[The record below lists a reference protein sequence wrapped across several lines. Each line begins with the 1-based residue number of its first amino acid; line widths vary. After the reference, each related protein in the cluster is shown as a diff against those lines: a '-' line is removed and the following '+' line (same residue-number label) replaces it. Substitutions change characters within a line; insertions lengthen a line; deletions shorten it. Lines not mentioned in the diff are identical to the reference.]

1 MFLLRLITTIIKV
14 IFMKK
19 LLESIYQLF
28 GKIPEDVIALIAR
41 VAIGL
46 VFWRSAQTKIDGS
59 TILGQK
65 WQFFNVSDSTFTL
78 FEYEYEL
85 PIIPSDIAAYMA
97 TYAEFFLGG
106 AIILGIVTRLS
117 ALGLLGMTLV
127 IQIFVYPDAW
137 PTHIMWLV
145 PLLYLIKHGG
155 GKISVDNLTR

>member
-1 MFLLRLITTIIKV
+1 MKSFLETIN
-14 IFMKK
+14 
-19 LLESIYQLF
+19 QLCS
-28 GKIPEDVIALIAR
+28 KIPEDILALIAR
-41 VAIGL
+41 IAIGL

-85 PIIPSDIAAYMA
+85 PLIPSDISAYMA
-97 TYAEFFLGG
+97 TYGEFFLGL
-106 AIILGIVTRLS
+106 AIMLGVLTRLS

-145 PLLYLIKHGG
+145 PLLYLIKNGG
-155 GKISVDNLTR
+155 GKLSVDNLLR

>member
-1 MFLLRLITTIIKV
+1 MHKV
-14 IFMKK
+14 KIMKSFI
-19 LLESIYQLF
+19 ESLNQLCS
-28 GKIPEDVIALIAR
+28 KIPQDIIALIAR
-41 VAIGL
+41 IAVGL
-46 VFWRSAQTKIDGS
+46 VFWRSAQTKINGS

-85 PIIPSDIAAYMA
+85 PIIPSDIAAYLA
-97 TYAEFFLGG
+97 TYGEFFLGG
-106 AIILGIVTRLS
+106 AIILGLFTRLS
-117 ALGLLGMTLV
+117 AIALLGMTLV

-155 GKISVDNLTR
+155 GKASVDSLIR

>member
-1 MFLLRLITTIIKV
+1 MHKV
-14 IFMKK
+14 KIMKS
-19 LLESIYQLF
+19 LLESLNQLCS
-28 GKIPEDVIALIAR
+28 KIPEDIIALVARIA
-41 VAIGL
+41 VGL

-85 PIIPSDIAAYMA
+85 PIIPSDIAAYLA
-97 TYAEFFLGG
+97 TYSEFFLGG
-106 AIILGIVTRLS
+106 AIILGLFTRLS
-117 ALGLLGMTLV
+117 AIALLGMTLV

-155 GKISVDNLTR
+155 GKASVDSLIR

>member
-1 MFLLRLITTIIKV
+1 
-14 IFMKK
+14 MKK
-19 LLESIYQLF
+19 LLEKINQLCS
-28 GKIPEDVIALIAR
+28 KIPDDIIALVAR
-41 VAIGL
+41 IAIGL
-46 VFWRSAQTKIDGS
+46 VFWRSAQTKIDGD

-85 PIIPSDIAAYMA
+85 PLVPSDIAAYMA
-97 TYAEFFLGG
+97 TYGEFLLGL
-106 AIILGIVTRLS
+106 AIIFGVLTRLS

-145 PLLYLIKHGG
+145 PLLYLIKNGG
-155 GKISVDNLTR
+155 GKVSVDNLIK

>member
-1 MFLLRLITTIIKV
+1 
-14 IFMKK
+14 MKSFFET
-19 LLESIYQLF
+19 LNQLCS
-28 GKIPEDVIALIAR
+28 KIPEDILALVAR
-41 VAIGL
+41 IAIGL

-85 PIIPSDIAAYMA
+85 PLIPSDISAYMA
-97 TYAEFFLGG
+97 TYGEFFLGL
-106 AIILGIVTRLS
+106 AIMFGLLTRLS
-117 ALGLLGMTLV
+117 ALGLFGMTLV

-145 PLLYLIKHGG
+145 PLLYLIKNGG
-155 GKISVDNLTR
+155 GKLSVDNLVR

>member
-1 MFLLRLITTIIKV
+1 MHKV
-14 IFMKK
+14 KIMKS
-19 LLESIYQLF
+19 LLESLNQLCS
-28 GKIPEDVIALIAR
+28 KIPEDIIALVARIA
-41 VAIGL
+41 VGL

-59 TILGQK
+59 IILGQK

-85 PIIPSDIAAYMA
+85 PIIPSDIAAYLA
-97 TYAEFFLGG
+97 TYGEFFLGG
-106 AIILGIVTRLS
+106 AIILGLFTRLS
-117 ALGLLGMTLV
+117 AIALLGMTLV

-155 GKISVDNLTR
+155 GKASVDSLIR

>member
-1 MFLLRLITTIIKV
+1 
-14 IFMKK
+14 MKRFF
-19 LLESIYQLF
+19 ESINQLCS
-28 GKIPEDVIALIAR
+28 KIPEDILALIAR
-41 VAIGL
+41 FAIGL
-46 VFWRSAQTKIDGS
+46 VFWRSAQTKIDGT

-85 PIIPSDIAAYMA
+85 PLIPSDISAYMA
-97 TYAEFFLGG
+97 TYGEFFLGL
-106 AIILGIVTRLS
+106 AIMFGLLTRLS

-145 PLLYLIKHGG
+145 PLLYLIKNGG
-155 GKISVDNLTR
+155 GKLSVDNLIR

>member
-1 MFLLRLITTIIKV
+1 
-14 IFMKK
+14 MKSFF
-19 LLESIYQLF
+19 ESINQLCS
-28 GKIPEDVIALIAR
+28 KIPEDILALIAR
-41 VAIGL
+41 FAIGL
-46 VFWRSAQTKIDGS
+46 VFWRSAQTKIDGT

-85 PIIPSDIAAYMA
+85 LLIPSDISAYMA
-97 TYAEFFLGG
+97 TYGEFFLGL
-106 AIILGIVTRLS
+106 AIMFGLLTRLS

-145 PLLYLIKHGG
+145 PLLYLIKNGG
-155 GKISVDNLTR
+155 GKLSVDNLIR

>member
-1 MFLLRLITTIIKV
+1 MHKVNIMKSLI
-14 IFMKK
+14 
-19 LLESIYQLF
+19 ESLNQLCS
-28 GKIPEDVIALIAR
+28 KIPEDIIALVARIA
-41 VAIGL
+41 VGL

-85 PIIPSDIAAYMA
+85 PIIPSDIAAYLA
-97 TYAEFFLGG
+97 TYGEFFLGG
-106 AIILGIVTRLS
+106 AIILGLFTRLS
-117 ALGLLGMTLV
+117 AIALLGMTLV

-155 GKISVDNLTR
+155 GKASVDSLIR

>member
-1 MFLLRLITTIIKV
+1 MHKVNIMKSLIESLNRLC
-14 IFMKK
+14 
-19 LLESIYQLF
+19 
-28 GKIPEDVIALIAR
+28 GKIPEDIIALVARIA
-41 VAIGL
+41 VGL

-65 WQFFNVSDSTFTL
+65 WQFFNLSDSTFTL

-85 PIIPSDIAAYMA
+85 PIIPSDIAAYLA
-97 TYAEFFLGG
+97 TYGEFFLGG
-106 AIILGIVTRLS
+106 AIILGLFTRLS
-117 ALGLLGMTLV
+117 AIALLGMTLV

-155 GKISVDNLTR
+155 GKASVDSLIR

>member
-1 MFLLRLITTIIKV
+1 
-14 IFMKK
+14 MKN
-19 LLESIYQLF
+19 LLEKINQLCS
-28 GKIPEDVIALIAR
+28 KIPEDIIALVAR
-41 VAIGL
+41 IAIGL
-46 VFWRSAQTKIDGS
+46 VFWRSAQTKIDGD

-85 PIIPSDIAAYMA
+85 PLIPSDIAAYMA
-97 TYAEFFLGG
+97 TYGEFLLGLT
-106 AIILGIVTRLS
+106 IIFGILTRLS

-145 PLLYLIKHGG
+145 PLLYLIKNGG
-155 GKISVDNLTR
+155 GKVSVDNLAR

>member
-1 MFLLRLITTIIKV
+1 MPKVEIMKNII
-14 IFMKK
+14 
-19 LLESIYQLF
+19 ESLNQLCS
-28 GKIPEDVIALIAR
+28 KIPEDVIALVAR
-41 VAIGL
+41 VAVGL

-85 PIIPSDIAAYMA
+85 PIIPSDIAAYLA
-97 TYAEFFLGG
+97 TYGEFFLGG
-106 AIILGIVTRLS
+106 AIILGLFTRLS
-117 ALGLLGMTLV
+117 AIALLGMTLV

-155 GKISVDNLTR
+155 GKASVDSLIR

>member
-1 MFLLRLITTIIKV
+1 
-14 IFMKK
+14 MKS
-19 LLESIYQLF
+19 LLESLNQLCS
-28 GKIPEDVIALIAR
+28 KIPEDIIALVARIA
-41 VAIGL
+41 VGL

-85 PIIPSDIAAYMA
+85 PIIPSDIAAYLA
-97 TYAEFFLGG
+97 TYGEFFLGG
-106 AIILGIVTRLS
+106 AIILGLFTRLS
-117 ALGLLGMTLV
+117 AIALLGMTLV

-155 GKISVDNLTR
+155 GKASVDSLIR

>member
-1 MFLLRLITTIIKV
+1 MKSLI
-14 IFMKK
+14 
-19 LLESIYQLF
+19 ESLNQLCS
-28 GKIPEDVIALIAR
+28 KIPEDIIALVARIA
-41 VAIGL
+41 VGL

-85 PIIPSDIAAYMA
+85 PIIPSDIAAYLA
-97 TYAEFFLGG
+97 TYSEFFLGG
-106 AIILGIVTRLS
+106 AIILGLFTRLS
-117 ALGLLGMTLV
+117 AIALLGMTLV

-155 GKISVDNLTR
+155 GKASVDSLIR

>member
-1 MFLLRLITTIIKV
+1 MHKV
-14 IFMKK
+14 KIMKS
-19 LLESIYQLF
+19 LLESLNQLCS
-28 GKIPEDVIALIAR
+28 KIPEDIIALVARIA
-41 VAIGL
+41 VGL

-85 PIIPSDIAAYMA
+85 PIIPSDIAAYLA
-97 TYAEFFLGG
+97 TYGEFFLGG
-106 AIILGIVTRLS
+106 AIILGLFTRLS
-117 ALGLLGMTLV
+117 AIALLGMTLV

-155 GKISVDNLTR
+155 GKASVDSLIR

>member
-1 MFLLRLITTIIKV
+1 MHKVNIMKSLI
-14 IFMKK
+14 
-19 LLESIYQLF
+19 ESLNQLCS
-28 GKIPEDVIALIAR
+28 KIPEDIIALVARIA
-41 VAIGL
+41 VGL
-46 VFWRSAQTKIDGS
+46 VFWRSAQTKIDGG

-85 PIIPSDIAAYMA
+85 PIIPSDIAAYLA
-97 TYAEFFLGG
+97 TYGEFFLGG
-106 AIILGIVTRLS
+106 AIILGLFTRLS
-117 ALGLLGMTLV
+117 AIALLGMTLV

-155 GKISVDNLTR
+155 GKASVDSLIR

>member
-1 MFLLRLITTIIKV
+1 
-14 IFMKK
+14 MKSFF
-19 LLESIYQLF
+19 ESINQLCS
-28 GKIPEDVIALIAR
+28 KIPEDILALIAR
-41 VAIGL
+41 FAIGL
-46 VFWRSAQTKIDGS
+46 VFWRSAQTKIDGT

-85 PIIPSDIAAYMA
+85 PLIPSDISAYMA
-97 TYAEFFLGG
+97 TYGEFFLGL
-106 AIILGIVTRLS
+106 AIMFGLLTRLS

-145 PLLYLIKHGG
+145 PLLYLIKNGG
-155 GKISVDNLTR
+155 GKLSVDNLIR